1 MGRTRA
7 SFQAWLNTEYKLLRE
22 KKKKKSKLSRKR
34 AKEIMGGEDRET
46 LRFLGNT
53 QSRGNTEDAS
63 VLRNTE
69 ETEERTL

>member
-22 KKKKKSKLSRKR
+22 KKKSKLSRKR

>member
-1 MGRTRA
+1 MGRARA
-7 SFQAWLNTEYKLLRE
+7 SFQAWLNTEYKLLRG
-22 KKKKKSKLSRKR
+22 KKKKSKLSRKR

>member
-22 KKKKKSKLSRKR
+22 KKKKSKLSRKR